1 MRITALKIQTSD
13 IHAQQDFYGNTLGL
27 PSQIIG
33 NELRIQIGTDQ
44 THSGEL
50 IFVQSANFTGRYHF
64 AFTIPKNQFEAGV
77 HWLEQRTTIASDANG
92 KTRFETGEWNAD
104 NVYFFD
110 PQGNILELIVH
121 HDLDESSLDESSL
134 ESISQ
139 ETFGPHS
146 FLHISEIGLASK
158 NVLEMIA
165 WFAKTLEVGTYKS
178 FDETF
183 APIGDVHGLVIA
195 VPEDRIWFPDTGI
208 PAQILPVELTIRG
221 QQVFT
226 HEIPNTPYLVHVK
239 PNIQEPT

>member
-1 MRITALKIQTSD
+1 MQITALKIHTGN
-13 IHAQQDFYGNTLGL
+13 IHAQQSFYSDTLGL
-27 PSQIIG
+27 PSRITD

-104 NVYFFD
+104 NVYFLD
-110 PQGNILELIVH
+110 PQGNILELIAR
-121 HDLDESSLDESSL
+121 HDLDESSLENASNKPFNPKSL
-134 ESISQ
+134 
-139 ETFGPHS
+139 
-146 FLHISEIGLASK
+146 LCISEIGLPTS

-165 WFAKTLEVGTYKS
+165 WFANTLEVGTYKS

-183 APIGDVHGLVIA
+183 APIGDAHGLVIA

-208 PAQILPVELTIRG
+208 AAQILPVELTILG
-221 QQVFT
+221 EQPAT
-226 HEIPNTPYLVHVK
+226 HNIPNTPYIVYVK
-239 PNIQEPT
+239 PNIQEPV